1 MSSNL
6 DIINDWVK
14 GDNLRPV
21 SINFVTDQLK
31 EANSRVVGDRWE
43 DSDGKIWEKTS
54 YGKKSIPKVLTAIA
68 ETNPNCKA
76 CQKEIRCDHRHD
88 NSSYRNTKMCFD
100 CMIELDTQRRINGTY
115 KNYEMEF
122 VLKKQRDYILDM
134 LEQLRDGYSKLDDKD
149 VMEFVNEFGDRE
161 SWSGLDVNKLKQEM
175 QKDIKEGEDSLERV
189 EKSLS
194 ELQMKN
200 EQARS

>member
-1 MSSNL
+1 
-6 DIINDWVK
+6 
-14 GDNLRPV
+14 
-21 SINFVTDQLK
+21 
-31 EANSRVVGDRWE
+31 
-43 DSDGKIWEKTS
+43 
-54 YGKKSIPKVLTAIA
+54 
-68 ETNPNCKA
+68 
-76 CQKEIRCDHRHD
+76 
-88 NSSYRNTKMCFD
+88 
-100 CMIELDTQRRINGTY
+100 MIELDTQRRINGTY

-175 QKDIKEGEDSLERV
+175 QKDIKEGVDSLERV